1 MGAPSINIVF
11 KELATST
18 IERGDRGIV
27 VLLLKDT
34 VPSTN
39 PIVMSTV
46 SDIPTSLS
54 NENKEQITLAF
65 MGYVNPP
72 KQVIAYVIA
81 EDTTD
86 YTEAQHYLETIK
98 WDYFAFP
105 EIEDTDVTLFAAW
118 IKGLRDNMD
127 KKVKAILP
135 NCPSDHEGVINYV
148 NSSNKEGDKT
158 YTAKE
163 YCARVA
169 GLIAGTPLTI
179 SATYAPLGELDDC
192 DHLTTT
198 EMDTAVDA
206 GKFILMNDGE
216 KVKVVRAVNSLVTT
230 TTDKGKK
237 FKKIKIVDIM
247 DLMHGDIKKTISDKY
262 IGKVTNDYDHKVLL
276 MSAIGGYFEQLELSG
291 LLAKGSSSVYID
303 LEAQKAYL
311 KAQGY
316 RTTDGRGVDG
326 MTTQE
331 IKEANTDDK
340 VFMGAATTILDSMED
355 VSLNIAA

>member
-46 SDIPTSLS
+46 SDIPDTLTDA
-54 NENKEQITLAF
+54 NKNQITLAF

-72 KQVIAYVIA
+72 KQVIAYIIA

-105 EIEDTDVTLFAAW
+105 EIAEVEVTLFATW
-118 IKGLRDNMD
+118 IKGLRDNID

-163 YCARVA
+163 YCSRAA

-179 SATYAPLGELDDC
+179 SATYAPLSELDDC
-192 DHLTTT
+192 DHLTKT

-230 TTDKGKK
+230 TENKGNK
-237 FKKIKIVDIM
+237 FKKIKIIDIM

-276 MSAIGGYFEQLELSG
+276 MSAVSGYFEQLELSG

-311 KAQGY
+311 KSTSY
-316 RTTDGRGVDG
+316 KMSDGRTVDE

-331 IKEANTDDK
+331 IKEANTGDK
-340 VFMGAATTILDSMED
+340 VFIGAATTILDSMED
-355 VSLNIAA
+355 VDLNIAA